1 MPTYEYQCTKC
12 ERIFEEF
19 ESITA
24 KPRRTMATDC
34 SRCNNKAPVQRLI
47 GAGAGIIFKGSGFYE
62 TDYRSESYKAAQKA
76 EKDGGK
82 GDKSGDSGKKDSKTD
97 QKKEST
103 KSSTGDAP
111 SGEPKSSTK
120 KKQDSCSIATRMR
133 SGLRLWVAWS
143 TLL

>member
-1 MPTYEYQCTKC
+1 MSTYEYQCTKC

-24 KPRRTMATDC
+24 KPRRTIATDC

-47 GAGAGIIFKGSGFYE
+47 GSGAGIIFKGSGFYE

-82 GDKSGDSGKKDSKTD
+82 GDKSGDTGKKDSKTD
-97 QKKEST
+97 KKKDST
-103 KSSTGDAP
+103 KSSSGDSP
-111 SGEPKSSTK
+111 SSATKSSK
-120 KKQDSCSIATRMR
+120 KKIQE
-133 SGLRLWVAWS
+133 
-143 TLL
+143 